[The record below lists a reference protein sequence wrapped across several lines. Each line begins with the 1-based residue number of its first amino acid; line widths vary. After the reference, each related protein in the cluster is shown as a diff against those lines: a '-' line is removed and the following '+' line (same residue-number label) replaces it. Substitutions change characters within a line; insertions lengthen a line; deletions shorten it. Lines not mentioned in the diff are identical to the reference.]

1 MNKYKVSYLN
11 KENSVFVVDAYGE
24 TMLRAIEVLTSYCEL
39 IGVGDIDV
47 VKCILIEEDVQL

>member
-11 KENSVFVVDAYGE
+11 KENSVFVVDTYGE

>member
-11 KENSVFVVDAYGE
+11 KENSVFVVDTYGE
-24 TMLRAIEVLTSYCEL
+24 TMLRAIEALTSYCEL

-47 VKCILIEEDVQL
+47 VKCILIEEDV

>member
-11 KENSVFVVDAYGE
+11 KENSVFVVDTYGE
-24 TMLRAIEVLTSYCEL
+24 TMLRAIEALTSYCEL
-39 IGVGDIDV
+39 IGVGGIDV

>member
-11 KENSVFVVDAYGE
+11 KKNSVFVVEAYGE
-24 TMLRAIEVLTSYCEL
+24 TMLRAIEVLASYCEL

-47 VKCILIEEDVQL
+47 VKCILIEEDV